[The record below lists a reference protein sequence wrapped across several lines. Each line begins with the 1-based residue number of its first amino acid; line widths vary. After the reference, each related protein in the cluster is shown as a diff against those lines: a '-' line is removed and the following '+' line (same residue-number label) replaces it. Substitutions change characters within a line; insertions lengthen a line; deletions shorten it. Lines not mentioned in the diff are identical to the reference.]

1 LGESFDA
8 TKLIGVIDRSPGAGR
23 MLYQLKLL
31 YLRVL
36 GALAFALAPGLTD
49 VGLAGITETHRAG
62 QGPYRIAA
70 DVPMMAIVSLSRQR
84 VTVYDARGKMLEAP
98 VSTGQSGY
106 ETPAGIYS
114 VIQKNRDH
122 YSNLYENAPM
132 PFMQRITW
140 SGIALHGGAL
150 PGYPASHGCI
160 RLPHDFARQLFELT
174 KMGMRVVVVR
184 DDMLP
189 VNFTH
194 PALFRPGAS
203 SLDQPDAKIENAAL
217 APAMTRRSIAAAK
230 VAAAEAAAERARH
243 ARRAASR
250 ARQDAA
256 EYLERLEIAEGAKT
270 VADATLKEADAFLQA
285 DLSARD
291 GERLRAVKAKAQ
303 DRLSA
308 AQAQIDAI
316 YAEGKARIDAAV
328 AARAEA
334 KAAREASA
342 LADEEARLAAPAPVS
357 VFISRATQRLYVRQA
372 FEPMFE
378 SSVTIRDPDAPIGTT
393 LFTALGYAG
402 KDTDELRWSALAM
415 YSTAYSTPANLRPAP
430 DPARRNA
437 VEPARTDAAAAKAAL
452 ERIGIPQQALDRIN
466 GLVTPGSSLIV
477 SDEEMSRET
486 RKGTDFVVLM
496 SGEPQGAIK
505 RRRLRP
511 YLFSGPRRLSGDSG
525 PRSWW

>member
-1 LGESFDA
+1 
-8 TKLIGVIDRSPGAGR
+8 
-23 MLYQLKLL
+23 MLYQLKRL
-31 YLRVL
+31 YFGV
-36 GALAFALAPGLTD
+36 LAFALAPGLAA
-49 VGLAGITETHRAG
+49 VGLAGAAEAQRG
-62 QGPYRIAA
+62 DQGPYRTA
-70 DVPMMAIVSLSRQR
+70 DVPMMAVVSLSRQR

-189 VNFTH
+189 VDFAH
-194 PALFRPGAS
+194 PGLFRPGAS
-203 SLDQPDAKIENAAL
+203 SPDQPDAKIENAAL
-217 APAMTRRSIAAAK
+217 APPMTRRSIAAAK
-230 VAAAEAAAERARH
+230 VAAAEAAAEKARH

-256 EYLERLEIAEGAKT
+256 EYLERLEIAEGAKMVAEAT
-270 VADATLKEADAFLQA
+270 VKEADALLQA
-285 DLSARD
+285 EVSPRD
-291 GERLRAVKAKAQ
+291 GERLKAAKAKAQ

-308 AQAQIDAI
+308 AQVQIDAI
-316 YAEGKARIDAAV
+316 YAEGKAQIDAAV

-334 KAAREASA
+334 KAAREVSA
-342 LADEEARLAAPAPVS
+342 AAEEEAKLAAPAPVS
-357 VFISRATQRLYVRQA
+357 IFISRATQRLYARQS
-372 FEPMFE
+372 FEPLFE
-378 SSVTIRDPDAPIGTT
+378 SNVTISDPDAPIGTT

-402 KDTDELRWSALAM
+402 RDTDELRWSALAM
-415 YSTAYSTPANLRPAP
+415 YSNAAHLRPTP
-430 DPARRNA
+430 DPTRRHA
-437 VEPARTDAAAAKAAL
+437 GEPARTDAAAAKAAL
-452 ERIGIPQQALDRIN
+452 ERIGIPQHALDRIN
-466 GLVTPGSSLIV
+466 ELVTPGSSLIV

-511 YLFSGPRRLSGDSG
+511 YLFSGYNIRRPPGVDSG
-525 PRSWW
+525 PSSWW